1 MDTKHAIKLFEDKK
15 VRSVWDAEVEKWSI
29 LIVYGVHGAHQFA
42 PGAQRAIQMPE
53 NSADCRRRA
62 L

>member
-29 LIVYGVHGAHQFA
+29 LIVDVV
-42 PGAQRAIQMPE
+42 
-53 NSADCRRRA
+53 
-62 L
+62 